1 MEEDFN
7 KENGMLFSKFE
18 EVTGLFLQ
26 LKSLSKSQKSQID
39 GLSYDNAALEEE
51 VRRLR
56 KTNSQLREKLG
67 ILEKNVKEESSLV
80 PQNFKIRNKL
90 VKIVSDIEERES
102 GEEVELRELIDS
114 LIEEIDICISQL
126 SE

>member
-26 LKSLSKSQKSQID
+26 LKSLTKSQKSQID
-39 GLSYDNAALEEE
+39 GLSYDKAALEEE

-56 KTNSQLREKLG
+56 KTNGQLREKLG
-67 ILEKNVKEESSLV
+67 ILEKNVKEDSSLV